1 MEQWFNNGWLCM
13 LQFGTENSDCACSEG
28 RVRVFFYFSLLKSGN
43 EILEPECYFI
53 GYLFTYTLVVKDTI
67 ILCAY

>member
-1 MEQWFNNGWLCM
+1 MEQWLNNGWLCM

-28 RVRVFFYFSLLKSGN
+28 RVRVFFFFLFFLTEKWK
-43 EILEPECYFI
+43 LEPECYFI

>member
-1 MEQWFNNGWLCM
+1 MAG
-13 LQFGTENSDCACSEG
+13 SACFSLELKIVIVLVVREG
-28 RVRVFFYFSLLKSGN
+28 YGFFFYFSLLKSGN